1 MVVEIGIRPERIEP
15 GKPSQNGR
23 HERMH
28 RTLKEETALPQDL
41 VWMHNRPPL
50 IHSVKNLI
58 R

>member
-1 MVVEIGIRPERIEP
+1 MKLGIRPERIEP